1 MAHETATLAAYVADL
16 KFEDIPDE
24 VKARAKALTLDFL
37 GSAIRARRDAESTPS
52 LLKMLEAL
60 ALDGKGKST
69 VFGDAKT
76 WTPAVAAL
84 LNGALGHSLDFDDT
98 HADSSLHASAPVVPA
113 AFAVGELVGAS
124 GRDVLTAIV
133 AGYEV
138 CCRLGNALDPTSHYA
153 RGFHPTATA
162 GTYGA
167 AAAASK
173 LFGLSKEQ
181 IVAAFGVSGS
191 QAAGS
196 LQFLVNGA
204 WNKRYQVG
212 AAAMN
217 GVIAATLAR
226 NDFVGATES
235 IEGKHGLL
243 VGYSDNAHPDKAVA
257 GLGKTYETMKIGV
270 KPYPSCRYTHAALDA
285 LIAMRREHNLTPDQ
299 IRRVEIGLHRNG
311 ITLTGDAATKRHPTS
326 IVGGQFSMFF
336 TGAVALD
343 QGRFGWDDYDRLGDA
358 AVDAL
363 ADKFEVV
370 QDDRLEV
377 GRTHPFGARV
387 SITTDDG
394 YPRAALSRSLRR
406 TQLVSRRAGHGAEI
420 PDAGPPR
427 AERPRRSARRRD
439 PVAGTIRPRRAS
451 DAVGTA
457 VIDANTV
464 PTSPCRG
471 EVDRAS
477 LIASRHTPLA
487 AGRGDDIADQIRRAA
502 GFGRPVGRGAH
513 PHDHQTLGRITMT
526 YLPIVPLAMNASRGQ
541 PCSIR

>member
-1 MAHETATLAAYVADL
+1 MAHETATLAAYVAAL
-16 KFEDIPDE
+16 KFDDIPPE
-24 VKARAKALTLDFL
+24 VRDRAKALTLDFL

-52 LLKMLEAL
+52 LLKMLESL
-60 ALDGKGKST
+60 SLDGTGRRHG
-69 VFGDAKT
+69 VRRFQDLDPGGGG
-76 WTPAVAAL
+76 AAQR
-84 LNGALGHSLDFDDT
+84 GIGHSLDFDDT
-98 HADSSLHASAPVVPA
+98 HADSSLHPSAPVVPA
-113 AFAVGELVGAS
+113 AFAVGEMVGAS
-124 GRDVLTAIV
+124 GREVLTAIV

-167 AAAASK
+167 AAAAAK

-181 IVAAFGVSGS
+181 IIAAFGVSGS

-226 NDFVGATES
+226 NDFVGASES

-243 VGYSDNAHPDKAVA
+243 VGYSDNAHPDKATA
-257 GLGKTYETMKIGV
+257 GLGTIYETMKVGI

-299 IRRVEIGLHRNG
+299 VKRVEIGLHRNG

-343 QGRFGWDDYDRLGDA
+343 QGRFGWDDYERLGDA
-358 AVDAL
+358 AIDAL
-363 ADKFEVV
+363 ADRFDVV
-370 QDDRLEV
+370 QDDRLEI

-394 YPRAALSRSLRR
+394 VHERLYPDPSGEPNAFPDAQAMQQKFLTLARPVLQGRADQFADAILSLERFDRVAQA
-406 TQLVSRRAGHGAEI
+406 TQL
-420 PDAGPPR
+420 
-427 AERPRRSARRRD
+427 
-439 PVAGTIRPRRAS
+439 
-451 DAVGTA
+451 
-457 VIDANTV
+457 
-464 PTSPCRG
+464 
-471 EVDRAS
+471 
-477 LIASRHTPLA
+477 
-487 AGRGDDIADQIRRAA
+487 GRQ
-502 GFGRPVGRGAH
+502 
-513 PHDHQTLGRITMT
+513 
-526 YLPIVPLAMNASRGQ
+526 
-541 PCSIR
+541 

>member
-1 MAHETATLAAYVADL
+1 MRWRPLKKPLHRLRLATNRGPLPPNNQAKEPAMAEETATLAAYVAGL
-16 KFEDIPDE
+16 RFEGIPEE
-24 VKARAKALTLDFL
+24 VRERAKALTLDFL

-52 LLKMLEAL
+52 LFKTLGAL
-60 ALDGKGKST
+60 ALDGSGEAT
-69 VFGDAKT
+69 VFGDART

-98 HADSSLHASAPVVPA
+98 HADSSLHPSAPVVPA

-124 GRDVLTAIV
+124 GREVLTAIV

-173 LFGLSKEQ
+173 LFGLSQEQ

-226 NDFVGATES
+226 NEFVGASQS

-243 VGYSDNAHPDKAVA
+243 VGYSDNSRPEKAVA
-257 GLGKTYETMKIGV
+257 GLGSTYETMKIGV

-299 IRRVEIGLHRNG
+299 VRRVEIGLHRNG

-336 TGAVALD
+336 TGAIALD
-343 QGRFGWDDYDRLGDA
+343 QGRFGWDDYERLGDA

-363 ADKFEVV
+363 ADKFDVV

-377 GRTHPFGARV
+377 GRSHPFGARV
-387 SITTDDG
+387 SIVTDDG
-394 YPRAALSRSLRR
+394 VHERLYADPSGEPNSF
-406 TQLVSRRAGHGAEI
+406 
-420 PDAGPPR
+420 PDAQ
-427 AERPRRSARRRD
+427 AMAQKFLTLARP
-439 PVAGTIRPRRAS
+439 VL
-451 DAVGTA
+451 
-457 VIDANTV
+457 N
-464 PTSPCRG
+464 
-471 EVDRAS
+471 
-477 LIASRHTPLA
+477 
-487 AGRGDDIADQIRRAA
+487 GRADQLADAILSLEKFDGVEKAPR
-502 GFGRPVGRGAH
+502 
-513 PHDHQTLGRITMT
+513 LGR
-526 YLPIVPLAMNASRGQ
+526 Q
-541 PCSIR
+541 

>member
-1 MAHETATLAAYVADL
+1 MAHETATLVAYVADL
-16 KFEDIPDE
+16 KFTDIPPA
-24 VKARAKALTLDFL
+24 VLVRANVPGGGFPGGAM
-37 GSAIRARRDAESTPS
+37 RARRDAESTPS

-60 ALDGKGKST
+60 ALDGSGKAT
-69 VFGDAKT
+69 VFGDAKS

-98 HADSSLHASAPVVPA
+98 HADSSLHPSAPVVPA

-167 AAAASK
+167 AAAAAK
-173 LFGLSKEQ
+173 LFGLTKQQ

-226 NDFVGATES
+226 NGFVGATES

-243 VGYSDNAHPDKAVA
+243 VGYSDNAHPAQAIARPGDI
-257 GLGKTYETMKIGV
+257 YETMKIGV

-299 IRRVEIGLHRNG
+299 IKRVEIGLHRNG
-311 ITLTGDAATKRHPTS
+311 ITLTGDGPTQSHPTS

-343 QGRFGWDDYDRLGDA
+343 QGRFGWDDYARLGDA
-358 AVDAL
+358 AVD
-363 ADKFEVV
+363 
-370 QDDRLEV
+370 
-377 GRTHPFGARV
+377 G
-387 SITTDDG
+387 
-394 YPRAALSRSLRR
+394 
-406 TQLVSRRAGHGAEI
+406 RAGQFAGGA
-420 PDAGPPR
+420 A
-427 AERPRRSARRRD
+427 
-439 PVAGTIRPRRAS
+439 
-451 DAVGTA
+451 
-457 VIDANTV
+457 
-464 PTSPCRG
+464 
-471 EVDRAS
+471 
-477 LIASRHTPLA
+477 
-487 AGRGDDIADQIRRAA
+487 
-502 GFGRPVGRGAH
+502 
-513 PHDHQTLGRITMT
+513 
-526 YLPIVPLAMNASRGQ
+526 
-541 PCSIR
+541 

>member
-1 MAHETATLAAYVADL
+1 MAHETETLAAYVAEL
-16 KFEDIPDE
+16 KFEDIPPE
-24 VKARAKALTLDFL
+24 VLERAKVLTLDFL

-52 LLKMLEAL
+52 LMKMLEAL
-60 ALDGKGKST
+60 ALDGKGDST
-69 VFGDAKT
+69 VFGDDKT

-113 AFAVGELVGAS
+113 AFAVGEMMGSS
-124 GRDVLTAIV
+124 GRNVLTAIV

-167 AAAASK
+167 AAAAAK
-173 LFGLSKEQ
+173 LFGLSQAQ
-181 IVAAFGVSGS
+181 IVSAFGVSGS

-212 AAAMN
+212 ASAMN

-226 NDFVGATES
+226 NNFVGSIES
-235 IEGKHGLL
+235 IEGRHGLL
-243 VGYSDNAHPDKAVA
+243 VGYSDNPHPDKAVA
-257 GLGKTYETMKIGV
+257 GLGSTYETMKIGV

-285 LIAMRREHNLTPDQ
+285 IIAMRREHNLTPDQ
-299 IRRVEIGLHRNG
+299 IKRVEIGLHRNG
-311 ITLTGDAATKRHPTS
+311 ITLTGDAAKRHPTS

-363 ADKFEVV
+363 ADKFDVV

-377 GRTHPFGARV
+377 GRKHPFGARV
-387 SITTDDG
+387 AITTEDG
-394 YPRAALSRSLRR
+394 VHERLHVDPSGEPSSFPD
-406 TQLVSRRAGHGAEI
+406 TQAMQQKFLTLARPVLEN
-420 PDAGPPR
+420 R
-427 AERPRRSARRRD
+427 AEQL
-439 PVAGTIRPRRAS
+439 
-451 DAVGTA
+451 
-457 VIDANTV
+457 ANAIL
-464 PTSPCRG
+464 SLERF
-471 EVDRAS
+471 DRVEKAT
-477 LIASRHTPLA
+477 R
-487 AGRGDDIADQIRRAA
+487 
-502 GFGRPVGRGAH
+502 
-513 PHDHQTLGRITMT
+513 LGR
-526 YLPIVPLAMNASRGQ
+526 Q
-541 PCSIR
+541 

>member
-1 MAHETATLAAYVADL
+1 LTARHDRRTKSSYDLDRARTNEGTSKRGTAMANETAKLAGYVADL
-16 KFEDIPDE
+16 KFEDIPQDVRE
-24 VKARAKALTLDFL
+24 RAKALTLDFL
-37 GSAIRARRDAESTPS
+37 GSIIRARRDAESTPS
-52 LLKMLEAL
+52 LFKMLEDL
-60 ALDGKGKST
+60 ALDREGQST
-69 VFGDAKT
+69 VFGDAKA

-113 AFAVGELVGAS
+113 AFAAGEAVGAS

-167 AAAASK
+167 AAAAAK
-173 LFGLSKEQ
+173 LFGLSTPQ
-181 IVAAFGVSGS
+181 IIAAFGVSGS

-235 IEGKHGLL
+235 VEGRHGLL
-243 VGYSDNAHPDKAVA
+243 VGYSDNAHPEKAIA
-257 GLGKTYETMKIGV
+257 GLGTTYETMKIGV

-299 IRRVEIGLHRNG
+299 IKRVEIGLHRNG

-326 IVGGQFSMFF
+326 VVGGQFSMFF

-343 QGRFGWDDYDRLGDA
+343 QGHFGWDDYKRLREPA
-358 AVDAL
+358 IDAL
-363 ADKFEVV
+363 ADKFDVV
-370 QDDRLEV
+370 QDDRLEI
-377 GRTHPFGARV
+377 GRSHPFGARV
-387 SITTDDG
+387 SILTEDG
-394 YPRAALSRSLRR
+394 MHERLHADPSGEPNSF
-406 TQLVSRRAGHGAEI
+406 
-420 PDAGPPR
+420 PDAQ
-427 AERPRRSARRRD
+427 AMAHKFFNLARP
-439 PVAGTIRPRRAS
+439 VL
-451 DAVGTA
+451 
-457 VIDANTV
+457 N
-464 PTSPCRG
+464 
-471 EVDRAS
+471 
-477 LIASRHTPLA
+477 
-487 AGRGDDIADQIRRAA
+487 GRADQLADAILSLERFDRVETATHL
-502 GFGRPVGRGAH
+502 GRP
-513 PHDHQTLGRITMT
+513 
-526 YLPIVPLAMNASRGQ
+526 
-541 PCSIR
+541 